1 VKDLKHRVIR
11 GGLVRIVSQASTLI
25 LRTGSIVVMARLLS
39 PKDFGLVGMVTAV
52 IGVFSVFKDFGL
64 SAAAIQRSTITA
76 DQSSALFWINLL
88 VGACLSLLTFAMAPF
103 VAAFYHEPRV
113 VGVAAVLAM
122 AFFFNSAGVQH
133 SALIERQMRFI
144 TLSVID
150 MISLLTGTAIGICMA
165 LRGFGYWSLVAV
177 PTITPLTY
185 TVCVWLIAK
194 WIPGRPHRHNGILP
208 MMRFG
213 GALTLNGL
221 ISYTASNADK
231 VLLGRFCG
239 VEALG
244 IYGRAY
250 QLINV
255 PTDNLNSAAGGV
267 AFAALSRLQSEPA
280 RMKSY
285 FLKGYSLI
293 LSLTVPIIVTCGVY
307 AADIIRVFL
316 GQKWASAAPVFRLL
330 APAMLT
336 FAILIPLQWL
346 LASCG
351 LVGRGLRISLVR
363 APILIVGCV
372 IGLHW
377 GPKGVACA
385 YSVVMGALMIPMMVW
400 AVFGTPVSVRD
411 LIVTVSRPLFS
422 GIVAASVGLGV
433 QFFVA
438 PSLSVV
444 PRLILGATV
453 ICSTYLLILI
463 YALNQKR
470 LFMELFRGLAK
481 PSSHDESL
489 VLPT

>member
-1 VKDLKHRVIR
+1 
-11 GGLVRIVSQASTLI
+11 
-25 LRTGSIVVMARLLS
+25 
-39 PKDFGLVGMVTAV
+39 
-52 IGVFSVFKDFGL
+52 
-64 SAAAIQRSTITA
+64 
-76 DQSSALFWINLL
+76 
-88 VGACLSLLTFAMAPF
+88 
-103 VAAFYHEPRV
+103 
-113 VGVAAVLAM
+113 
-122 AFFFNSAGVQH
+122 
-133 SALIERQMRFI
+133 
-144 TLSVID
+144 
-150 MISLLTGTAIGICMA
+150 
-165 LRGFGYWSLVAV
+165 
-177 PTITPLTY
+177 
-185 TVCVWLIAK
+185 
-194 WIPGRPHRHNGILP
+194 
-208 MMRFG
+208 
-213 GALTLNGL
+213 
-221 ISYTASNADK
+221 
-231 VLLGRFCG
+231 
-239 VEALG
+239 
-244 IYGRAY
+244 
-250 QLINV
+250 
-255 PTDNLNSAAGGV
+255 
-267 AFAALSRLQSEPA
+267 
-280 RMKSY
+280 MKSY

-470 LFMELFRGLAK
+470 LFMELFRGFAK
-481 PSSHDESL
+481 PSPHDESL